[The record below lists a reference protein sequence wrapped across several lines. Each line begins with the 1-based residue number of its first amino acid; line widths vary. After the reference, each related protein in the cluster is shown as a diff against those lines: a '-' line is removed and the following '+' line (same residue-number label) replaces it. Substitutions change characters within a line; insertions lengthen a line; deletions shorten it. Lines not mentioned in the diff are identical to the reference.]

1 MGVLVYYCFPFILY
15 QALYRCAGVAGHAGV
30 KTLASCS
37 GARIHGVYAHTP
49 FFIHEIG
56 VHGLHTLHSGIRS
69 VTVGA
74 IKNPSGEGRC
84 WALGVVLDEREG
96 FAVAFGG
103 VAIV

>member
-1 MGVLVYYCFPFILY
+1 MGVLVYYHFPFILY
-15 QALYRCAGVAGHAGV
+15 QALYHCAGYAGHAGV

-56 VHGLHTLHSGIRS
+56 VHGLHTLHRVFLG

-74 IKNPSGEGRC
+74 IKNPP
-84 WALGVVLDEREG
+84 LGAGWNRGNSMATGYPRARLSVK
-96 FAVAFGG
+96 ATT
-103 VAIV
+103 